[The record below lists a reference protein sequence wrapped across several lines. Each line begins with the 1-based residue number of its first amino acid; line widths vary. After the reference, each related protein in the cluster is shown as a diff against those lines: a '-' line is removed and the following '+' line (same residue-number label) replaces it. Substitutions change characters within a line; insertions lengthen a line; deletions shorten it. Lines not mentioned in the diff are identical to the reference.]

1 MKKTELVKLVKEVI
15 REQRENPRGAVDQ
28 TQEIFGHLKNAFAA
42 ADQFY
47 PEGRKSPNQLL
58 EKIKEK
64 LNDIFSL
71 FGNN

>member
-1 MKKTELVKLVKEVI
+1 MKKSELKKLIREVI
-15 REQRENPRGAVDQ
+15 KEQRENPRGAVNQ

-47 PEGRKSPNQLL
+47 PEGRKSPNEFL
-58 EKIKEK
+58 ENIKKK
-64 LNDIFSL
+64 LNDIFGL